1 MEQVTFADMEYDE
14 GRSGGRGGS
23 CFWSGWRR

>member
-1 MEQVTFADMEYDE
+1 MEQVTFADVEYE